1 MSLDR
6 REALVRSAR
15 DFDALIIADDVY
27 DRLQWPADGSETALT
42 KAYLPRLVDIDST
55 LDGGTERSGA
65 DGFGNAM
72 SNGSFSK
79 LIAPGLRLGWAEG
92 TPKFAYGVS
101 QVGTT
106 RSGGNPSQLT
116 SVYVHQMLQSG
127 FVRDHLFQTVQP
139 AYARRYRLLLQAVE
153 DSLLPLGCS
162 LAQSDRSIVGGYF
175 IWVALPDHVDAESLA
190 ERCKTEENVVVAPGS
205 MFEVPGDE
213 TVAFPN
219 SIRLCFSWE
228 DETLLVEGVKR
239 TAAALE
245 RMLKDG
251 TISKSKKGNSDGG
264 NFW

>member
-6 REALVRSAR
+6 REALVRCAR
-15 DFDALIIADDVY
+15 EFDALIIADDVY
-27 DRLQWPADGSETALT
+27 DRLQWPADGSETTLA
-42 KAYLPRLVDIDST
+42 KAYLPRLVDIDGT
-55 LDGGTERSGA
+55 LDGGTERPGA

-106 RSGGNPSQLT
+106 KSGGNPSQLT
-116 SVYVHQMLQSG
+116 SVYVNQMLESG
-127 FVRDHLFQTVQP
+127 FVRDHLFHTVQP
-139 AYARRYRLLLQAVE
+139 AYARRYRVMLQAVE
-153 DSLLPLGCS
+153 EALLPLGCS
-162 LAQSDRSIVGGYF
+162 LAQSDRSVVGGYF

-213 TVAFPN
+213 NVAFPN

-239 TAAALE
+239 TAEALG

-251 TISKSKKGNSDGG
+251 GKPKSQGGNSDVG